1 MIDSI
6 DACAS
11 GCFISSRTSEAPN
24 RRGLSLRI
32 LGLDCATKCGW
43 ALVDNVSG
51 KERMLGRGVM
61 DLSRSTWNQIHWLAM
76 YCRDPDRLPDVVVI
90 ELPYLDKNP
99 VTLRTLAMLAGR
111 FQQAFE
117 AAGIPT
123 ELLMATQWQR
133 KILGRFG
140 GNKREDL
147 KKAVVLWAR
156 ATFGVVLTTDEADAA
171 GIAMCVLR
179 ERTFRARCEAKRAR

>member
-1 MIDSI
+1 
-6 DACAS
+6 
-11 GCFISSRTSEAPN
+11 
-24 RRGLSLRI
+24 LRV
-32 LGLDCATKCGW
+32 LGIDCATKTGW
-43 ALVDNVSG
+43 FLVDNAAG
-51 KERMLGRGVM
+51 KERLIGHGVL
-61 DLSRSTWNQIHWLAM
+61 DLSRSPWTQIQWLVTH
-76 YCRDPDRLPDVVVI
+76 CRDLERLPDVVVI

-140 GNKREDL
+140 GKKREDL
-147 KKAVVLWAR
+147 KKAAVLWAR
-156 ATFGVVLTTDEADAA
+156 ATFGEVLTTDEADAA
-171 GIAMCVLR
+171 GIATCVLR
-179 ERTFRARCEAKRAR
+179 ERAFANRVKEARCVG